1 MFVYQSV
8 SMAKLNTFM
17 CTACER
23 QSRVCLTHKNRNLR
37 KSAVPPQTHSLTSDA
52 HFGFSCDIQCY
63 HTDQILSRLHL
74 MIQTQ
79 IILCGFCLFD
89 SFLSRLCSYPQAAD
103 LQHLRRHAL
112 FVFITS
118 VFSGPP
124 PPTNYIRSTRFIS
137 CWPIWLC
144 KRPVTILT

>member
-124 PPTNYIRSTRFIS
+124 PPTNYIRGTRLIS